1 MYNKNFKKSLISL
14 SLFRYE
20 KKVFFPAWWIRRF
33 VILTLFWETNTCL
46 TKIAFNIYSRGTRD
60 RVAAY
65 LVVRCCTLLCVC
77 ACQKWVSEKFENF
90 TGRLLSTGLNHPYD
104 KSCAFRVAC
113 TLGFVKN
120 PKNAV
125 LACFQA
131 PNPTSSTRRG
141 GTCTPKNFIFK
152 NHLIYYMKHLPAT
165 LYIFWTHAAACTHYL
180 RKNVLF

>member
-1 MYNKNFKKSLISL
+1 MYNKNWKNHWFLY
-14 SLFRYE
+14 LFSGTK

-46 TKIAFNIYSRGTRD
+46 TKIAFNIYYRGTRD

-65 LVVRCCTLLCVC
+65 LAVVCVVVVVC

-120 PKNAV
+120 PKNVV

-131 PNPTSSTRRG
+131 PNPTSSTRMG

-165 LYIFWTHAAACTHYL
+165 LYIFWTPAAACTHYL